1 MRNEIL
7 TNLNNPKQLEKLY
20 RTNKSDFRKEFNLLY
35 PEIKDN
41 DAAEFWNE
49 RLNYESGE
57 ISWGKQNELTF
68 VIIISL
74 IAGFIAKLPDF
85 AGANPEFFYQRNIGF
100 IIFPLLIVY
109 FAWRN
114 NFAMK
119 KLVPGFVVIFISMIY
134 INILPENYRSD
145 TLILSCIHLPLLL
158 WSLLGYTF
166 VLNTPNSSA
175 KRLEFL
181 RYNGDLVVMTAL
193 LLIAGAILTG
203 ITIGLF
209 SLIGYN
215 IGEFYFRYIVVF
227 GLAAS
232 PIVGTYVIQ
241 TNPQLVNKVSPVIAK
256 IFSPLV
262 LITLI
267 IYLFAILTS
276 GKDPYNDREFL
287 MVFNALLIGV
297 MALILFSV
305 AETSRTE
312 KSQTATIIL
321 FLLSFVTIIVNT
333 IALTAII
340 FRISEWGITPNRIAV
355 LGGNILILINLF
367 VVSYRLF
374 KTIKQP
380 NQIGSVE
387 NSIATFLPIYS
398 TWTIIV
404 TFVFPVLFRF
414 R

>member
-1 MRNEIL
+1 
-7 TNLNNPKQLEKLY
+7 
-20 RTNKSDFRKEFNLLY
+20 
-35 PEIKDN
+35 
-41 DAAEFWNE
+41 
-49 RLNYESGE
+49 
-57 ISWGKQNELTF
+57 
-68 VIIISL
+68 
-74 IAGFIAKLPDF
+74 
-85 AGANPEFFYQRNIGF
+85 
-100 IIFPLLIVY
+100 
-109 FAWRN
+109 
-114 NFAMK
+114 
-119 KLVPGFVVIFISMIY
+119 
-134 INILPENYRSD
+134 
-145 TLILSCIHLPLLL
+145 
-158 WSLLGYTF
+158 
-166 VLNTPNSSA
+166 
-175 KRLEFL
+175 
-181 RYNGDLVVMTAL
+181 MTAL
-193 LLIAGAILTG
+193 LLIAGMILTG

-209 SLIGYN
+209 SIIGYN